1 MKSKK
6 KIIIISFIAIVA
18 LFICLFFTYKKINE
32 TTLIQLSTT
41 TNDRMMGYILIT
53 NKGKV
58 IVIDGGSYEDGKK
71 LKKYIDRYG
80 GSVEAWFLT
89 HYHNDH
95 TGAINYILDETK
107 INIKKLYSDL
117 SDIEDVKLYENDRA
131 NKYIKLQKSLMQ
143 HLNKKNKEKVHLG
156 QKINI
161 DNLDI
166 KILGVSNKEIVSN
179 FGNNQSL
186 IIKFT
191 TKLNT
196 TILFLGDTGIES
208 EEKLLSRYIDE
219 VKNIDYIQMAHHG
232 QNGVDERMYKIAN
245 PKNCLWPTPKWLY
258 ENDNGNGYNSGP
270 WKTLE
275 TRRWIKNIGTK
286 NFVAKDGDIL
296 LKIY

>member
-1 MKSKK
+1 MKNK
-6 KIIIISFIAIVA
+6 KIIVFVLIGIVIICICSFFMYIK
-18 LFICLFFTYKKINE
+18 FNE

-53 NKGKV
+53 NKEK
-58 IVIDGGSYEDGKK
+58 IIIIDGGSYEDGKK
-71 LKKYIDRYG
+71 LEKYINKYG
-80 GSVEAWFLT
+80 GNVEAWFLT

-95 TGAINYILDETK
+95 TGAINYILDETN

-117 SDIEDVKLYENDRA
+117 SNIEDVEKYEKDRA
-131 NKYIKLQKSLMQ
+131 NKYKKLLASLN
-143 HLNKKNKEKVHLG
+143 LKLEDEKKEKVYLG
-156 QKINI
+156 QQINI
-161 DNLDI
+161 DNLSI
-166 KILGVSNKEIVSN
+166 EILGVSNKDIITN

-186 IIKFT
+186 VIKFT

-196 TILFLGDTGIES
+196 TILFLGDTGIQS
-208 EEKLLSRYIDE
+208 ENRLLARYYDK
-219 VKNIDYIQMAHHG
+219 VSNIDYIQMAHHG

-258 ENDNGNGYNSGP
+258 ENDNGNGYNSGT

-275 TRRWIKNIGTK
+275 TRGWIEKLGSK